1 MTSYVRSFSTNTQSR
16 FQNNVSGQN
25 GVFVTAEKQNNL
37 ILNYYAK
44 LSNIITA
51 INTLLI
57 QFSQGQFELV
67 TSVLTQNLYNT
78 LAVQLSSI
86 KQNSKLYPE
95 FENIRIST
103 TRALS
108 GLFQGIQQY
117 ILLKNTQADLTMFKQ
132 KSSILDDRTK
142 LQDYI
147 NSLLGSRSIL
157 PDSNVTIITAEIK
170 PEYVEYIQLY
180 GFPEGAVFE
189 MDKLSIAI
197 TSAKKKGLMK

>member
-1 MTSYVRSFSTNTQSR
+1 MTSYVRSFNTNTQSR

-25 GVFVTAEKQNNL
+25 GVFVTAEKQSNI
-37 ILNYYAK
+37 ILNQYAK

-57 QFSQGQFELV
+57 EFAQGHFDLV
-67 TSVLTQNLYNT
+67 TSVLTQDLYNS
-78 LAVQLSSI
+78 LALQLSAI
-86 KQNSKLYPE
+86 KQNSKLYPD

-103 TRALS
+103 TRALG
-108 GLFQGIQQY
+108 GLTQGIQQY
-117 ILLKNTQADLTMFKQ
+117 ILLKNTQADLTTFKT
-132 KSSILDDRTK
+132 KASILDDKTK
-142 LQDYI
+142 LQEYI

-157 PDSNVTIITAEIK
+157 PDSKVTIITAEIK
-170 PEYVEYIQLY
+170 PEYVEYIELY

-197 TSAKKKGLMK
+197 ASAKKKGLLI

>member
-1 MTSYVRSFSTNTQSR
+1 MASYVRSFNTNTQSR

-37 ILNYYAK
+37 ALNHYKK

-57 QFSQGQFELV
+57 EFSQGHFDLV
-67 TSVLTQNLYNT
+67 TSVLTNDLYNE
-78 LAVQLSSI
+78 LALQLSAI
-86 KQNSKLYPE
+86 KQTAKIYPE

-103 TRALS
+103 TRALG
-108 GLFQGIQQY
+108 GLKQGIQQY
-117 ILLKNTQADLTMFKQ
+117 ILLKNTQADLITFKT
-132 KSSILDDRTK
+132 KASILDDKTK

-157 PDSNVTIITAEIK
+157 PDSKVTIIAAEIK

-180 GFPEGAVFE
+180 GFPEGAVFD
-189 MDKLSIAI
+189 MDKLSVAIA
-197 TSAKKKGLMK
+197 SVKKKGLL